1 MLAECGEQSPKLGG
15 NTDIISALSVL
26 LRAFLNAR
34 PMQKRH
40 AAEAAKGA
48 PGREDESALLDCRVS
63 VRMRQEQR
71 QKRKGGRYI

>member
-34 PMQKRH
+34 PMQKKEVCRRGGVRGR
-40 AAEAAKGA
+40 AE
-48 PGREDESALLDCRVS
+48 
-63 VRMRQEQR
+63 Q
-71 QKRKGGRYI
+71 GG